1 MAVWLTIVGI
11 GEDGL
16 DGLGAAARRAVGE
29 ARVLV
34 GGKRHLAMV
43 PETGQE
49 KITWPSPF
57 STAFDMLLARR
68 GTPVCVLASGDPMW
82 FGIGASLSRLVPA
95 EEMRI
100 YSAVSSFALA
110 ASRLAWPLQD
120 SITLSVHGRPIE
132 ILHPHIHPGA
142 HLLIL
147 SENGD
152 TPAAIAKLLVERGF
166 GASRIAVLERL
177 GGSEERRL
185 DGIANAWHHPR
196 GADLN
201 LVAVTCMADGAAKLF
216 STLAGLPD
224 DAFIHDGQITK
235 RDVRAASLA
244 HLGPLPGELL
254 WDVGAGCGSIGIE
267 WMRAHPSCRA
277 IAIEAKDERRIL
289 IDQNRKRLGVPGLVI
304 VAGEAPQALAGLT
317 QPNAI
322 FIGGGVSVAG
332 VLEQCWN
339 ALSPGGRLVANAV
352 TLQAEAIL
360 TEWRP
365 KTNGTLTRISV
376 AHAGP
381 LGRFDGWR
389 SAMPVTLL
397 SAVKQA

>member
-1 MAVWLTIVGI
+1 MSVWLTIVGI

-16 DGLGAAARRAVGE
+16 DGLGAAARHAISE

-34 GGKRHLAMV
+34 GGRRHLAMV

-49 KITWPSPF
+49 KIVWPSPF

-82 FGIGASLSRLVPA
+82 FGIGASLSRLVAPD
-95 EEMRI
+95 EMRVF
-100 YSAVSSFALA
+100 SAVSSFALA
-110 ASRLAWPLQD
+110 AARLAWPLQD

-142 HLLIL
+142 RLLIL

-166 GASRIAVLERL
+166 GASRITVFEHLD
-177 GGSEERRL
+177 GPEERRL
-185 DGIANAWHHPR
+185 DGIARAWDHPR
-196 GADLN
+196 GSDLN
-201 LVAVTCMADGAAKLF
+201 LVAVDCAADGDAKFF
-216 STLAGLPD
+216 SSLAGLPD

-244 HLGPLPGELL
+244 HLGPMPGELL

-267 WMRAHPSCRA
+267 WMRAHHSCRA
-277 IAIEAKDERRIL
+277 VAIETKEERRSL

-304 VAGEAPQALAGLT
+304 VAGEAPHALASLDR
-317 QPNAI
+317 PNAI

-339 ALSPGGRLVANAV
+339 ALPPGGRLVANAV

-360 TEWRP
+360 TAWRQ

-397 SAVKQA
+397 SAVKPA